1 MNLLKRYWVHSGS
14 VINAFIDY
22 LVAKGVDIKDF
33 ALDDDQPEAEGR
45 FKSNSQQRWED
56 FAAMVQYAKHL
67 SLRLQK
73 SKIDLVD
80 EIIKKKINAVKSV
93 AKAKLNLV
101 QEATRDKLKAVQ
113 EAAET
118 VQNQFWSS
126 DDSTSH
132 Y

>member
-101 QEATRDKLKAVQ
+101 QEATRDKLQAVQ

-126 DDSTSH
+126 EDSTSH

>member
-33 ALDDDQPEAEGR
+33 ALDDEQPEAEGR
-45 FKSNSQQRWED
+45 FKSNSQQRWDWED
-56 FAAMVQYAKHL
+56 FAAMVQHAKHL

-73 SKIDLVD
+73 SKVDLVE

-101 QEATRDKLKAVQ
+101 QEATREKLQAVQ

-126 DDSTSH
+126 DD
-132 Y
+132 